1 VARRRD
7 DAARR
12 DDRRSDADGQ
22 PFADEGGLPFHAPP
36 ASDSLTRFFELMEV
50 VQMLSPRWPP
60 RELAQDL
67 GGFLLSGK
75 EPMASPHDPSA
86 QSSLFGDA
94 PAQPTDRL
102 FLGLFPDAAAAAR
115 IDALGAEVCAR
126 HGLRVPRHQPGRLHV
141 TLFHVGD
148 WAGLPMDTV
157 EATKS
162 AAASLREAP
171 FPVLFDEV
179 ATFSGRR
186 DQRPLVLKAAQGN
199 AALQA
204 FRARLGEA
212 LARNGLGRCVS
223 RTFEPHVTL
232 AYAAQAVEPEAV
244 TPTGWTAQDFVLIHS
259 LLGQTRH
266 IVLGRW
272 PLVA

>member
-1 VARRRD
+1 LSKNRRNP
-7 DAARR
+7 DAEQ
-12 DDRRSDADGQ
+12 Q
-22 PFADEGGLPFHAPP
+22 PFANEGGLPFHVPP
-36 ASDSLTRFFELMEV
+36 ATDSLTRFFELMEV

-60 RELAQDL
+60 RELAQDR

-75 EPMASPHDPSA
+75 EPMASPHDASA
-86 QSSLFGDA
+86 QSSLFGDV

-102 FLGLFPDAAAAAR
+102 FLGLFPDTATAAR

-141 TLFHVGD
+141 TLFHIGD

-157 EATKS
+157 EATRT
-162 AAASLREAP
+162 AAASLHEAP
-171 FPVLFDEV
+171 FPVRFDEV
-179 ATFSGRR
+179 ATFAGRR
-186 DQRPLVLKAAQGN
+186 DKRPLVLKAGEGN
-199 AALQA
+199 AALQT

-232 AYAAQAVEPEAV
+232 AYAAQTVEPEAV
-244 TPTGWTAQDFVLIHS
+244 TPIVWTAQEFVLIHS

-272 PLVA
+272 PLVG

>member
-1 VARRRD
+1 MSKSRQKPD
-7 DAARR
+7 TEW
-12 DDRRSDADGQ
+12 Q
-22 PFADEGGLPFHAPP
+22 PFADEGGLAFHVPP
-36 ASDSLTRFFELMEV
+36 AQDGLARFFELMEF

-60 RELAQDL
+60 RELTQDR
-67 GGFLLSGK
+67 GQFLLSGK
-75 EPMASPHDPSA
+75 EPMAAPHDPSA

-102 FLGLFPDAAAAAR
+102 FLGLFPDTATAAR

-126 HGLRVPRHQPGRLHV
+126 HGLRVPRHQPGRLHI

-157 EATKS
+157 EATRA
-162 AAASLREAP
+162 AAASLRAAP
-171 FPVLFDEV
+171 FPILLDEV
-179 ATFSGRR
+179 ASFSGRR
-186 DQRPLVLKAAQGN
+186 DKRPLVLKASQGN
-199 AALQA
+199 APLQA
-204 FRARLGEA
+204 FRAKLGEA

-244 TPTGWTAQDFVLIHS
+244 APIGWTAQDVVLIHS

-266 IVLGRW
+266 IVLDRW
-272 PLVA
+272 PLNA